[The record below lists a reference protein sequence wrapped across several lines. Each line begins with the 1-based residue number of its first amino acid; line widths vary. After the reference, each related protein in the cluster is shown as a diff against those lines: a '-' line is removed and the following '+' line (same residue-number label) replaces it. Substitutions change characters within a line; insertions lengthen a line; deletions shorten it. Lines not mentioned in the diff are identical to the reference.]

1 MAPLVAPPSKQKTE
15 HEEVQSA
22 NLEVNDG
29 NERTTDPI
37 GRNLESAAKPGDDGP
52 KMTSVRE
59 NDTKKPMANSSADE
73 GRHLPEAVSLSSWS
87 LLGQQS
93 QWWKLDQEMQQQ
105 HQQHMYPLLIFLS
118 HLATNLCSKVAL
130 LSLQQRDIACPHVWE
145 CFGIPDKSTG
155 VVLVRNMF
163 GLWLENGL
171 VCGRREGVDPLLG
184 EEVQPFQS
192 AKSQRSVKTEMALS
206 LRVVVEIGHCLERHA
221 TCFLLGTC
229 RDLYKRK

>member
-1 MAPLVAPPSKQKTE
+1 MK
-15 HEEVQSA
+15 
-22 NLEVNDG
+22 
-29 NERTTDPI
+29 NEFESLKNESVCIEMRKFDLNMI
-37 GRNLESAAKPGDDGP
+37 FEKRN
-52 KMTSVRE
+52 
-59 NDTKKPMANSSADE
+59 
-73 GRHLPEAVSLSSWS
+73 
-87 LLGQQS
+87 
-93 QWWKLDQEMQQQ
+93 
-105 HQQHMYPLLIFLS
+105 
-118 HLATNLCSKVAL
+118 
-130 LSLQQRDIACPHVWE
+130 
-145 CFGIPDKSTG
+145 GIQ
-155 VVLVRNMF
+155 F

>member
-1 MAPLVAPPSKQKTE
+1 MAPPSKQKTE

-22 NLEVNDG
+22 NLEANDG

-37 GRNLESAAKPGDDGP
+37 GRNLESG
-52 KMTSVRE
+52 
-59 NDTKKPMANSSADE
+59 SSADE
-73 GRHLPEAVSLSSWS
+73 GWHLPEAVSLSSWS

-130 LSLQQRDIACPHVWE
+130 PSLQQRDIACPHVWE
-145 CFGIPDKSTG
+145 CFGIPAKSTG
-155 VVLVRNMF
+155 VVLF